1 MDKKKKTKQATRLA
15 VPVAAAA
22 ILLLLAVLWLL
33 SGKTQA
39 HGNAL
44 ARTDLPGFAAV
55 TLEEAER
62 GILRAEN
69 HSAQQAPVTLV
80 DETGRAWKLS
90 APGWNFLWI
99 YTDAVGALVEA
110 HNIHSDETIVFHLG
124 HPDDALEA
132 FPIQI
137 QEELVADP
145 LFTARQFL
153 LWSWNE
159 PDCNKPQFQ
168 KFVEDVLQIEE
179 IRPEEVGQT
188 IAFGEHLNAE
198 QCAEFTPRLLLNGGS
213 SRAVQTTLLSEMPLT
228 ANKAAFEKEYT
239 NKHGLS
245 FNLRWND
252 TLDED
257 LLFATFTVYAAF
269 GENEAIQLVLDQN
282 YLTENELTST
292 EAALLHVEQALD
304 HFSSFA
310 G

>member
-1 MDKKKKTKQATRLA
+1 MGKKTTNQNKRLA
-15 VPVAAAA
+15 IPVAAAA
-22 ILLLLAVLWLL
+22 ILLLLAALWLL
-33 SGKTQA
+33 SEKKPV

-44 ARTDLPGFAAV
+44 SRTDLPGFAAV

-62 GILRAEN
+62 GTIRVEN
-69 HSAQQAPVTLV
+69 HSTQQVPVTLV

-90 APGWNFLWI
+90 APGWNFLWV
-99 YTDAVGALVEA
+99 YTDEVGAFVEA
-110 HNIHSDETIVFHLG
+110 HNIRSGETTTFHLG

-137 QEELVADP
+137 REDLVADP

-168 KFVEDVLQIEE
+168 KFVEDVLQVEE
-179 IRPEEVGQT
+179 ISPEQMGQT
-188 IAFGEHLNAE
+188 IAFGEHLNAK
-198 QCAEFTPRLLLNGGS
+198 QSAAFTPRLLLTGGS
-213 SRAVQTTLLSEMPLT
+213 NQAVETTLLSEMPLT
-228 ANKAAFEKEYT
+228 ADQAAFQKEYT

-245 FNLRWND
+245 FALRWND

-282 YLTENELTST
+282 YLTENGLTSA
-292 EAALLHVEQALD
+292 EAAIIHVEQALD
-304 HFSSFA
+304 HFSPFA

>member
-1 MDKKKKTKQATRLA
+1 MDKKKKLRQTTRLA

-33 SGKTQA
+33 SEKNQA
-39 HGNAL
+39 RGSAL
-44 ARTDLPGFAAV
+44 SRTDLPGFAAV

-62 GILRAEN
+62 GTIRTEN

-80 DETGRAWKLS
+80 DENGRAWKLS
-90 APGWNFLWI
+90 APGWNFLWV

-110 HNIHSDETIVFHLG
+110 HNIRSDETIAFHLG

-132 FPIQI
+132 FPIRI
-137 QEELVADP
+137 REDLVADP

-159 PDCNKPQFQ
+159 PDCNKPQFR

-179 IRPEEVGQT
+179 IRPEQVGQV

-198 QCAEFTPRLLLNGGS
+198 QSAAFTPRLLLTGGS
-213 SRAVQTTLLSEMPLT
+213 SQAVQATLLSEMPLT
-228 ANKAAFEKEYT
+228 ADEAAFQQEYT
-239 NKHGLS
+239 NRHDLS
-245 FNLRWND
+245 FVLRWND

-257 LLFATFTVYAAF
+257 LLFASFTVYAAF

-282 YLTENELTST
+282 YLTENDLTSA
-292 EAALLHVEQALD
+292 EAAIRHVEQTLD
-304 HFSSFA
+304 YFSLFA
-310 G
+310 D